1 MNQLYIYISPILFL
15 SIGYFIGQYI
25 TRLKSNSD
33 KPTELLQTL
42 KEDLNLTRKQLE
54 LLREE
59 HQQTL
64 FKNIEAES
72 NLKHLRKEQEE
83 RTEELKKL
91 QKEFAVNFENLAQK
105 IFEDKSQKFTVQNK
119 ENIDQ
124 VLKPLQEK
132 IKTFEERVE
141 KSQNFNIEMKTAL
154 EEQFKNLKTQNES
167 LKKEAE
173 NLTNA
178 LKGDSKM
185 QGNWGELILEKVLE
199 KSGLEKDREY
209 LVQQSY
215 TDENGNRQLPDVVIN
230 LPDQKHMVVDSK
242 VSLTDYERYIN
253 EDDQMLKK
261 QYLKKHIES
270 IKRHISQLS
279 SKKYEELYD
288 IESLDFVLLFIPI
301 ETAFSTAINEEN
313 ELFNTAY
320 TQNIV
325 IVTPSTLLATL
336 RTIVS
341 LWTSEKQRKNT
352 LEIARQAGA
361 LYDKFEGLLQDLI
374 QIGKRLDD
382 SKGFYEAAMNKL
394 HTGKGDLISRVEK
407 LKTLGAKAKKSLPE
421 NLLERA
427 MEDKEEE

>member
-15 SIGYFIGQYI
+15 AIGYFIGQYI
-25 TRLKSNSD
+25 TRIKSNSD
-33 KPTELLQTL
+33 KPTELVQTL

-64 FKNIEAES
+64 SKNIEAES
-72 NLKHLRKEQEE
+72 DLKHLRKEQEE
-83 RTEELKKL
+83 RAEELKKL

-154 EEQFKNLKTQNES
+154 EEQFKNLQTQNES

-253 EDDQMLKK
+253 EDDQLLKK

-279 SKKYEELYD
+279 AKKYEELYD

-427 MEDKEEE
+427 MEDNEEE